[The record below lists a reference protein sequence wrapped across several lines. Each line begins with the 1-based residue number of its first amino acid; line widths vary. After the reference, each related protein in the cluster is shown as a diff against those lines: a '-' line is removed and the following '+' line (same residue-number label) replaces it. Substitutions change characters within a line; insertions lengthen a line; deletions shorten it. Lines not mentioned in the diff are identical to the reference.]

1 MKRGIKAGGYWAG
14 RAKLA
19 LAGFL
24 LAGLALAALIPE
36 SAFVQPALAHAV
48 EDRTC
53 FLAEEDYATPF
64 SVSAQTW
71 RWLQANMKAFDTV
84 AAFDTELA
92 KVGSGRTQHGE
103 FILRVSRN
111 FFRAI
116 GIHFVER
123 ATGGIGSNA
132 VVYLGEAFCKREYGT
147 LTNVVGKHLRL
158 NDEEHII
165 AGIVAAHRGFPQ
177 GCDIWAILPED
188 YAPMGSGD
196 VRVVARL
203 KENVNWQ
210 AAQRK
215 LAESLKERGV
225 AANARLVPLTSYP
238 LPDETEGEE
247 ADPRQLAFGK

>member
-1 MKRGIKAGGYWAG
+1 MKHGIKAGGYWKG

-19 LAGFL
+19 LAAFL
-24 LAGLALAALIPE
+24 LAGLGLAALIPE
-36 SAFVQPALAHAV
+36 SAFVQPALARAV

-53 FLAEEDYATPF
+53 FLAEEDYSTPV

-71 RWLQANMKAFDTV
+71 RWLQAHMKAFDTV
-84 AAFDTELA
+84 AAFDTALA
-92 KVGSGRTQHGE
+92 KIGSGRTQHGE

-111 FFRAI
+111 FFRVI

-123 ATGGIGSNA
+123 AAGGIGSDEP
-132 VVYLGEAFCKREYGT
+132 VVFLSEAFCKREYGT
-147 LTNVVGKHLRL
+147 LTNIVGKHLRL

-165 AGIVAAHRGFPQ
+165 AGIVGAHGGFPQ
-177 GCDIWAILPED
+177 GCDIWAILPQD
-188 YAPMGSGD
+188 YAPMTAGE

-215 LAESLKERGV
+215 LAESLEGQGV
-225 AANARLVPLTSYP
+225 AAKARLVPLTSYP
-238 LPDETEGEE
+238 LPDETEGE
-247 ADPRQLAFGK
+247 DTP